1 MKIERRYGG
10 GFKDAF
16 REALNDMSYGFNY
29 FPSSR
34 DDMAVIG
41 ELVDTD
47 KFDIVPKREYREKLV
62 KDKEEEIKTLET
74 YYQNRKTILLE
85 EKESLIRARDKN
97 KNDKND

>member
-1 MKIERRYGG
+1 MKIERRYGYA
-10 GFKDAF
+10 FKDAF
-16 REALNDMSYGFNY
+16 REALDDMSYGFNY
-29 FPSSR
+29 FPS
-34 DDMAVIG
+34 DNHYPYAG
-41 ELVDTD
+41 ELVDTE